1 MNIIKRIIKKLKKQ
15 NPYIEKRLDN
25 ADIIIA
31 ENEKLTRVER
41 LKRFDD
47 YYKSKNLKQW
57 KIANIK

>member
-15 NPYIEKRLDN
+15 NPYVEKQLDN

-47 YYKSKNLKQW
+47 YFKSKNKNLWEAGHK
-57 KIANIK
+57 K